1 MGVRVG
7 WRNDETRPTLS
18 AADRVV
24 LVSLTPSGRESA
36 QSAPLG
42 GIPLLRERLKA
53 LPPERL
59 AMIHEALAE
68 IKQILE
74 IDDEQ

>member
-1 MGVRVG
+1 M
-7 WRNDETRPTLS
+7 
-18 AADRVV
+18 
-24 LVSLTPSGRESA
+24 
-36 QSAPLG
+36 
-42 GIPLLRERLKA
+42 RERLKA